1 MDFPD
6 CRLLRENFKE
16 AVVATSTDTS
26 TNAVQLLQ
34 MMTGYWISQGVY
46 IAAKLGI
53 ADHLATGPVHY
64 QDLARKTNTHALS
77 LYRTLRALASVG
89 VFAEINAGQFALTPM
104 AGLLQSKVPNSMRA
118 LAVMYGDEQY
128 RAWGDLLQSVRTGE
142 PAFNRQF
149 GVDVFEYFS
158 QNPEA
163 GAIFN
168 EAMTNWTTQAS
179 AAVAATYDFSKVGAI
194 VDVGG
199 NQGTLIATILRK
211 YPAAQGTL
219 FDRPHVVKTAKDHL
233 AKAGVD
239 DRCTIVGGDFF
250 TSVPS
255 GGDTYMLSYVLHD
268 WDDERCVAI
277 LARCRQAMA
286 TTGALLVI
294 EMVLPEG
301 NEPSFSKWLD
311 LHMLVM
317 SSGRER
323 TAEQYRM
330 LLQAGGFDVTRVI
343 PTPAGSSIVEAR
355 PV

>member
-1 MDFPD
+1 
-6 CRLLRENFKE
+6 
-16 AVVATSTDTS
+16 
-26 TNAVQLLQ
+26 
-34 MMTGYWISQGVY
+34 
-46 IAAKLGI
+46 
-53 ADHLATGPVHY
+53 
-64 QDLARKTNTHALS
+64 
-77 LYRTLRALASVG
+77 
-89 VFAEINAGQFALTPM
+89 
-104 AGLLQSKVPNSMRA
+104 
-118 LAVMYGDEQY
+118 
-128 RAWGDLLQSVRTGE
+128 
-142 PAFNRQF
+142 
-149 GVDVFEYFS
+149 
-158 QNPEA
+158 
-163 GAIFN
+163 
-168 EAMTNWTTQAS
+168 MTNWTTQAS
-179 AAVAATYDFSKVGAI
+179 AAVAATYDFSKVRSI

-219 FDRPHVVKTAKDHL
+219 FDRPDVVKTAKRQL

-255 GGDTYMLSYVLHD
+255 GGDAYMLSYVLHD

-277 LARCRQAMA
+277 LARCRQAMLA
-286 TTGALLVI
+286 TGVLLVI

-323 TAEQYRM
+323 TAEQYRK
-330 LLQAGGFDVTRVI
+330 LLQASGFDVTRVI
-343 PTPAGSSIVEAR
+343 PTPAGSTIVESK